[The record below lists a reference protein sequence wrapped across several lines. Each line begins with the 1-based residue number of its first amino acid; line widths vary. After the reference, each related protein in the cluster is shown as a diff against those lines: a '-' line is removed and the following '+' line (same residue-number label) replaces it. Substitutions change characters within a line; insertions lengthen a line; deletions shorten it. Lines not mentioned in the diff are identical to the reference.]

1 MNRVSSK
8 VVPLSY
14 TEGGSSRDLIIIQR
28 AIPSVYFF
36 TDIRK
41 ALDDIKEEWIDNHYL
56 PKSYGAFDCD
66 GSTFTT
72 HSKTISKKIVDGFG
86 EFIVEVIIEHHI
98 QANI

>member
-86 EFIVEVIIEHHI
+86 ECIVEVIIEHHI

>member
-1 MNRVSSK
+1 MNRASSK
-8 VVPLSY
+8 VVSLSY
-14 TEGGSSRDLIIIQR
+14 TDGGSLRNLIIIQR
-28 AIPSVYFF
+28 AIPSVYSFA
-36 TDIRK
+36 DIRK
-41 ALDDIKEEWIDNHYL
+41 ALDDIKDEWNNHHYL